1 MASSTSERFGP
12 YRLIRPI
19 AEGGMAR
26 VDLAEDA
33 RGRTVAL
40 KRILHSQA
48 HRRDF
53 HSMFDEEVRISAAL
67 KHPNLVRV
75 YDAGDVH
82 GEPYLAMEYVAGQP
96 LARAIDRA
104 RENGVRLPETLACQ
118 IAVQMCRGLAHAHA
132 LKGDDGA
139 PLGLVHR
146 DISPQNVL
154 LGYGGEVKLVDFG
167 VAKAYAQ
174 PSPSR
179 EHTRTGFVKGK
190 YLYFSPEQARSRPLD
205 GRTDVFATGVVLYEM
220 LCGRLPYDGDMMGVL
235 FRVVYGEFSR
245 PTTWRQEL
253 TQELEAIVLLAMA
266 TERER
271 RFPSAK
277 LFGDALESFLQ
288 LRGGEANSDV
298 VGPAVRALFADELQ
312 EMDLDVGPRADL
324 SRWPRAAKPQDAQ
337 VEVVTAP
344 GQADTRAAVTAPGRA
359 RNLPKDKATR
369 AAVDDV
375 PELEAPRLVVGEQ
388 EFACVRTILSI
399 GRGRDGDIWIND
411 PGLDVL
417 HARLLF
423 EGGAWRVQAAGEG
436 VVRVNGARVRDSRL
450 SPGDR
455 LQLGNIEARFLDASW
470 DAEEPV
476 TEAPRRTARRE
487 PPPKAKLPGVLILAG
502 AIVLAAIVALVLAIA
517 H

>member
-1 MASSTSERFGP
+1 MVASTSERFGP

-26 VDLAEDA
+26 VDLAQDA

-40 KRILHSQA
+40 KRILHAHA
-48 HRRDF
+48 HRQDF
-53 HSMFDEEVRISAAL
+53 HAMFEEEVRISAAL

-75 YDAGDVH
+75 YDAGDVN
-82 GEPYLAMEYVAGQP
+82 GEPFLAMEYVAGQP
-96 LARAIDRA
+96 LARTIDRA
-104 RENGVRLPETLACQ
+104 RETGVRLPETLACQ
-118 IAVQMCRGLAHAHA
+118 IALQMCRGLAHAHA
-132 LKGDDGA
+132 LKGEDGA

-179 EHTRTGFVKGK
+179 DHTRTGFVKGK
-190 YLYFSPEQARSRPLD
+190 YLYFSPEQARTRPLD

-245 PTTWRQEL
+245 PTTWRPEL
-253 TQELEAIVLLAMA
+253 PQELEAIILLAMA
-266 TERER
+266 TERDR

-277 LFGDALESFLQ
+277 HFGDALESFLKGQ
-288 LRGGEANSDV
+288 GSDAKLDA
-298 VGPAVRALFADELQ
+298 VGPAMRALFADELS
-312 EMDLDVGPRADL
+312 ELDVAPGPRADL
-324 SRWPRAAKPQDAQ
+324 SRWPRAPRQDAQ
-337 VEVVTAP
+337 IDVVTAA
-344 GQADTRAAVTAPGRA
+344 GLDATRAAVTEPGRTA
-359 RNLPKDKATR
+359 NPPRATR

-388 EFACVRTILSI
+388 EFACVRTALSV
-399 GRGRDGDIWIND
+399 GSGRDCDIWVD
-411 PGLDVL
+411 APGLDSL

-455 LQLGNIEARFLDASW
+455 LLLGSVEARFLDAGV
-470 DAEEPV
+470 EEP
-476 TEAPRRTARRE
+476 EQEPPRRTARRE
-487 PPPKAKLPGVLILAG
+487 PPPTPRPPGVFLLAG
-502 AIVLAAIVALVLAIA
+502 AIVLAAVVALVLALT